1 MSRLGIIAGGG
12 GLPKKLIDACR
23 RDQRPFF
30 VLGFKGQ
37 TDSATLD
44 GTDHAWSKL
53 GATNEAI
60 AILKSHGVDTLVM
73 AGNIRRPSL
82 AEMKP
87 DLRTM
92 QVFARLGMNALGDD
106 QLLKAVA
113 GELEKD
119 GFTVVGAH
127 EIEPALITPEGVLGD
142 VLLSNE
148 ARLDI
153 EFGIIVTKTL
163 GRLDVGQAAVVQG
176 GVVLGIEAVEG
187 TDALLERC
195 RKLKRK
201 GKGGVLVKSCKP
213 QQDKRLDLPAIGL
226 RTVRRAFE
234 AGLQGIAAE
243 SGASLLLDREEVIAA
258 ANKLG
263 LFIMGFRA

>member
-12 GLPKKLIDACR
+12 ALPRKLIDACR

-37 TDSATLD
+37 TDHATLA

-60 AILKSHGVDTLVM
+60 SILKSNEVDTLVM

-82 AEMKP
+82 GEMRP
-87 DLRTM
+87 DIRTM
-92 QVFARLGMNALGDD
+92 QVFARLGLKALGDD
-106 QLLKAVA
+106 RLLKAVT

-119 GFTVVGAH
+119 GFTVIGAH
-127 EIEPALITPEGVLGD
+127 EVEPALITPEGVLGK
-142 VLLSNE
+142 VLMSNE
-148 ARLDI
+148 ARLDV

-163 GRLDVGQAAVVQG
+163 GRLDVGQAAVIQE
-176 GVVLGIEAVEG
+176 GVAIGIEAVEG

-195 RKLKRK
+195 RKVKRK
-201 GKGGVLVKSCKP
+201 GRPGVLVKSCKP

-234 AGLQGIAAE
+234 AGLQGIAVEA
-243 SGASLLLDREEVIAA
+243 GASLLLDREEVVES

-263 LFIMGFRA
+263 LFILGFRA